1 MAFFWLYVFSLLSI
15 YSGGLIAM
23 LTSSRMSLPFK
34 DLEGLGQALQ
44 QGKFKLTVSQG
55 TASTSAIMV
64 LTLQY
69 SMFKLLN
76 VY

>member
-1 MAFFWLYVFSLLSI
+1 
-15 YSGGLIAM
+15 M